1 MRSRLRWI
9 FNRRPNERSG
19 DPVTHNALPFGC
31 IAMSEL
37 CQSSAKRAIWEA
49 PGGKLRSEPYCD

>member
-1 MRSRLRWI
+1 LRWI

-37 CQSSAKRAIWEA
+37 CHSSTKRAIWEA
-49 PGGKLRSEPYCD
+49 PGCELLSEPYWD

>member
-1 MRSRLRWI
+1 
-9 FNRRPNERSG
+9 
-19 DPVTHNALPFGC
+19 
-31 IAMSEL
+31 MSEL